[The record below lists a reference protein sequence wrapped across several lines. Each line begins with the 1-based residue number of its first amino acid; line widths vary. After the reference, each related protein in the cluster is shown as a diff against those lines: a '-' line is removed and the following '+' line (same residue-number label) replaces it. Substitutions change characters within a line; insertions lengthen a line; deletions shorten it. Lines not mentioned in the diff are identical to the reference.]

1 MDRLAHLSFSVT
13 DDEELERQHELFQQ
27 VCSQKVQCLDN
38 EDDDED
44 LWGDHNMMSSRY
56 SNEIIVILLAALVST
71 IECL

>member
-13 DDEELERQHELFQQ
+13 DDEELERQQELFQQ

-56 SNEIIVILLAALVST
+56 SSGIVIPLEGLVSSVK
-71 IECL
+71 CL

>member
-13 DDEELERQHELFQQ
+13 DDEELERQQELFQQ
-27 VCSQKVQCLDN
+27 VCSQKVQSLDN

-56 SNEIIVILLAALVST
+56 SSGIGIPL
-71 IECL
+71 